1 MEQWIT
7 DVMSE
12 FGYIGVFLLIALENV
27 FPPIPSEVILTF
39 GGFMT
44 TYSAMTVP
52 GVIIASTL
60 GSVVGAII
68 LYFIGY
74 WVDQKRMERII
85 VRWGRLLRLTTDDVG
100 KAYGWFSKHG
110 VWTVFFCRMVPLLRS
125 LISIPAGSVRMN
137 FGLFLVL
144 TTVGSLIWNVIL
156 VMLGAA
162 LGESWESIVAVMDTY
177 SNVVYALLALA
188 VIGAVVWF
196 FMRKK
201 K

>member
-7 DVMSE
+7 DVMSQY
-12 FGYIGVFLLIALENV
+12 GYVGVFLLIAIENL

-52 GVIIASTL
+52 GVIAASTL
-60 GSVVGAII
+60 GSTAGAIV

-74 WVDQKRMERII
+74 WIDQNRMKRII
-85 VRWGRLLRLTTDDVG
+85 EKWGKVLRLTTDDVD
-100 KAYGWFSKHG
+100 KAYGWFSKYG

-137 FGLFLVL
+137 FSLFLVL
-144 TTVGSLIWNVIL
+144 TVIGSLIWNSVL

-162 LGESWESIVAVMDTY
+162 VGASWETIVEVMDTY
-177 SNVVYALLALA
+177 SNVVYVLLGIAGAAA
-188 VIGAVVWF
+188 VIWIF
-196 FMRKK
+196 FRKRT
-201 K
+201 